1 MRPPPAVPTIGR
13 YLLLLSRSWWVIVLA
28 TVLSAGSG
36 WLVWHN
42 DPTWVA
48 ATRVLVVTPG
58 GAQPPDAYYGNLSAR
73 TRTLTLEQ
81 LAQSA
86 QVTGRAIDQFE
97 LQETS
102 ETLAEKI
109 VAVPTES
116 SFIELRVQGD
126 SPKAAQDAANSIT
139 GNLIAVVNEIETLD
153 KGSTELLWV
162 DQATYASDGRPSKWR
177 SMLMGAGVGL
187 AWSVVGILAYWL
199 LIGTLFDRNQVT
211 RVVQA
216 GRAERNL

>member
-1 MRPPPAVPTIGR
+1 MKPPVGVPKVGR
-13 YLLLLSRSWWVIVLA
+13 YLLLLARSWWVIVLA
-28 TVLSAGSG
+28 TVLSAGAG

-73 TRTLTLEQ
+73 TR
-81 LAQSA
+81 AQST

-97 LQETS
+97 LQETP

-109 VAVPTES
+109 IAVPSETALV
-116 SFIELRVQGD
+116 ELRVEGD
-126 SPKAAQDAANSIT
+126 SPEAAQDAANSIT
-139 GNLIAVVNEIETLD
+139 GNLIAVLNEIEALD
-153 KGSTELLWV
+153 KGGTELLWI

-177 SMLMGAGVGL
+177 SMAMGAGVGL
-187 AWSVVGILAYWL
+187 AWSVVIVLAYRL
-199 LIGTLFDRNQVT
+199 LVGTVFDRDQLR
-211 RVVQA
+211 RVVDST
-216 GRAERNL
+216 RAERKL